1 MKTINWLKGAH
12 RLAFAAGLVAAVSA
26 TGTMAAEYV
35 AKIGHVENPDQPRH
49 IMLEKVA
56 SLVNER
62 TDGAVEFIIFPS
74 SQLGKQRQLNESVQ
88 LGTIEGTVS
97 ATSWMAGFNPLVTIL
112 DIPFFLPTDADD
124 AQELRTGEFGTELLA
139 TFDDRGFHA
148 VSFWPFG
155 FKNFTSNSPI
165 KNVSDLEG
173 QKFRV
178 MDSKILLE
186 QFSAFGASAI
196 VLPFGELY
204 TSLQNGVVDGQE
216 NPLTSII
223 SMKFYE
229 VQDYL
234 ILSEHGAIEDV
245 IVFNPAWWA
254 SLPVEYQD
262 VISQAFQEVVPE
274 LRDLYA
280 ARKEAGIELI
290 RQSGTTVQQLS
301 EEQKQVLRNMSFAS
315 TRDVYLADNG
325 EKAAELMNLYEA
337 EYKAITE

>member
-1 MKTINWLKGAH
+1 M
-12 RLAFAAGLVAAVSA
+12 RLFRTLLNPRTTAAAAGLAAMLVSA
-26 TGTMAAEYV
+26 PSIAAEFT
-35 AKIGHVENPDQPRH
+35 ARIGHVENPDQPRH

-56 SLVNER
+56 SLVDER
-62 TDGAVEFIIFPS
+62 TNGAVELIIFPS
-74 SQLGKQRQLNESVQ
+74 SQLGKQRQLNEGVQ
-88 LGTIEGTVS
+88 LGSIQGTVS

-112 DIPFFLPTDADD
+112 DIPFFVPSDADD
-124 AQELRTGEFGTELLA
+124 AQSLRTGPFGKKLLG
-139 TFDDRGFHA
+139 TFDERGFHA

-155 FKNFTSNSPI
+155 FKNFTSNKPVAS
-165 KNVSDLEG
+165 VQDLQG

-178 MDSKILLE
+178 MDSKILLK

-245 IVFNPAWWA
+245 IVFNPAWWNK
-254 SLPVEYQD
+254 LPSEHQD
-262 VISQAFQEVVPE
+262 VITGAFAEVVPE
-274 LRDLYA
+274 LRELYETKKA
-280 ARKEAGIELI
+280 TGIKLIKE
-290 RQSGTTVQQLS
+290 SGTNVQELS
-301 EEQKQVLRNMSFAS
+301 AEDKQELRAMSFDA
-315 TRDVYLADNG
+315 TRDVYLADYG
-325 EKAAELMNLYEA
+325 SEAAELMSLYEA
-337 EYKAITE
+337 EYKALSN